1 MSNTKIIV
9 LQKKEL
15 IYTGIFAALLLFFV
29 LILILMFGP
38 GHKKKVKETAQYIPG
53 IYTSELALNDTLLNI
68 EVVVDENHINSVSF
82 SNLDDSVAAMY
93 PLLEPALTDLETQL
107 CNNVA
112 PDAITTSE
120 DSKYTQ
126 TLLLDSIKHALAKAK
141 KTDK

>member
-38 GHKKKVKETAQYIPG
+38 GQKEQTKETAQYIPG
-53 IYTSELALNDTLLNI
+53 VYTSELALNDTLLNI

-107 CNNVA
+107 CNNVSL
-112 PDAITTSE
+112 DSVTTSE
-120 DSKYTQ
+120 GSKYTQ

-141 KTDK
+141 KTNQ

>member
-38 GHKKKVKETAQYIPG
+38 GQKKQTKETAQYIPG
-53 IYTSELALNDTLLNI
+53 VYTSELALNDTLLNI

-107 CNNVA
+107 CNNVSL
-112 PDAITTSE
+112 DSVTTSE
-120 DSKYTQ
+120 GSKYTQ

-141 KTDK
+141 KTNQ